1 MPVRFSNNTKK
12 ENGNPRVVAPL
23 NRSGNP
29 RSYTTKSG
37 RPRSARY
44 TNTRKKQLMSYY
56 QRENVPWIDPGL
68 ARVIRNN
75 IRIRKQYGLPSPFAN
90 DEGPDDPVVVTA
102 VKDPETGQWKNKI
115 CNTLTNFCFY
125 AAIAAAVTKAKGL
138 WGGTRRRKRRS
149 KA

>member
-1 MPVRFSNNTKK
+1 
-12 ENGNPRVVAPL
+12 
-23 NRSGNP
+23 
-29 RSYTTKSG
+29 
-37 RPRSARY
+37 
-44 TNTRKKQLMSYY
+44 MSYY